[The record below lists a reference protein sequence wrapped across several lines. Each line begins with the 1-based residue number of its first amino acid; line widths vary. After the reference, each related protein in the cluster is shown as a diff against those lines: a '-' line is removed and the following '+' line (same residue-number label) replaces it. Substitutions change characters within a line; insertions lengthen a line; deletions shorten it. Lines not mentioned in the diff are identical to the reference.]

1 VLPWLVI
8 RTEGRPS
15 GARLDPLLL
24 TRRAAAE
31 IAIHRWDAEGVVGT
45 PAPLDAAL
53 AEAAIDEFLGL
64 LVPMF
69 YKYDHFAGTGQTIFL
84 DSGELDTGWLLTVNA
99 DTTEWQRT
107 RTGTAADVTVRGSL
121 SDLYLF
127 CWGRPPAEPL
137 DVRGDEDML
146 VRWQAAAAF

>member
-1 VLPWLVI
+1 
-8 RTEGRPS
+8 
-15 GARLDPLLL
+15 
-24 TRRAAAE
+24 
-31 IAIHRWDAEGVVGT
+31 
-45 PAPLDAAL
+45 
-53 AEAAIDEFLGL
+53 
-64 LVPMF
+64 MF
-69 YKYDHFAGTGQTIFL
+69 YKYDDFTGTGQTIFL